1 MFCCLLRNLR
11 FRMIF
16 VKEDIIIRFQIYV
29 TNCLEIVL
37 LIGVCSS
44 TSKPNSVLFLIPTIV
59 NVILFIILLFPFS
72 LSLSGANK
80 QVYCRYIVVRV
91 SIVSYFN
98 NNRISTMTNINILEM
113 VNFFWSY
120 FRMAQV
126 YGYLFQ
132 VLMIDWCV
140 HCMYCNL
147 RSHINV
153 CLESGL
159 SVNF

>member
-44 TSKPNSVLFLIPTIV
+44 TSKPNSVLFLILTIV

-113 VNFFWSY
+113 VNFFGVISGWRKCMDIY
-120 FRMAQV
+120 FK
-126 YGYLFQ
+126 
-132 VLMIDWCV
+132 C
-140 HCMYCNL
+140 
-147 RSHINV
+147 
-153 CLESGL
+153 
-159 SVNF
+159 

>member
-1 MFCCLLRNLR
+1 
-11 FRMIF
+11 
-16 VKEDIIIRFQIYV
+16 
-29 TNCLEIVL
+29 
-37 LIGVCSS
+37 
-44 TSKPNSVLFLIPTIV
+44 
-59 NVILFIILLFPFS
+59 
-72 LSLSGANK
+72 
-80 QVYCRYIVVRV
+80 
-91 SIVSYFN
+91 
-98 NNRISTMTNINILEM
+98 MTNINILEM

-159 SVNF
+159 